1 MKKLATCAVAVTG
14 VLLGTSAFAADMAVK
29 GPLAPPPAPV
39 YNWTGWYVGLNAGA
53 SLGDAETDIHD
64 ATTVTTTVVL
74 TGTSPAPGTLL
85 GGNTFGFG
93 NHDQGQPNG
102 FMGGGQIGYNWQFSP
117 IWVGGVEADFQ
128 GALERDHFTR
138 TDNFSGDVSAS
149 GPCDGAGSICGTG
162 ATAAGSRAL
171 DFHSQIDWFG
181 TVRVR
186 AGYVWGNGNVMSYLT
201 GGLAYGEVKINGT
214 SIASG
219 TVTGNPFPGFSVTES
234 FSQSHM
240 NTGWV
245 AGYGTE
251 AVIDFWGLHN
261 WTWKIEGLWMD
272 LGSVDATGTGIGP
285 TTTRGTISCSINGSP
300 FTPCTF
306 STGANGQTTT
316 HTHFTDG
323 ILRAGLNYKFY

>member
-1 MKKLATCAVAVTG
+1 MRRLSTAIAAIA
-14 VLLGTSAFAADMAVK
+14 LIGTPAFAADMGV
-29 GPLAPPPAPV
+29 PSAPPPAPI

-53 SLGDAETDIHD
+53 SFGNAETDIHD
-64 ATTVTTTVVL
+64 ATTVTTTNVTTQVGTVV
-74 TGTSPAPGTLL
+74 GSK
-85 GGNTFGFG
+85 TFGFG

-138 TDNFSGDVSAS
+138 TDNFSGSVAGGPFPSSAE
-149 GPCDGAGSICGTG
+149 
-162 ATAAGSRAL
+162 GSRAL

-181 TVRVR
+181 TVRAR

-214 SIASG
+214 NIASG
-219 TVTGNPFPGFSVTES
+219 TINAPFPGFSVTES
-234 FSQSHM
+234 FSQSHV

-251 AVIDFWGLHN
+251 AVIDFWGARN
-261 WTWKIEGLWMD
+261 WTFKIEGLWMD

-285 TTTRGTISCSINGSP
+285 TTTTTGFTCSINGSP

-306 STGANGQTTT
+306 STGAHGQTTT

>member
-1 MKKLATCAVAVTG
+1 MKTLACAVAVTG
-14 VLLGTSAFAADMAVK
+14 LLGTSAFAADIAVK
-29 GPLAPPPAPV
+29 GPPAPPPAPV
-39 YNWTGWYVGLNAGA
+39 YNWTGWYVGVNAGA

-64 ATTVTTTVVL
+64 ATTVTTTVVV
-74 TGTSPAPGTLL
+74 TGAPFGPATLH
-85 GGNTFGFG
+85 GANTFGFG

-102 FMGGGQIGYNWQFSP
+102 FMGGGQIGYNWQYSP
-117 IWVGGVEADFQ
+117 LIVVGVEADFQ
-128 GALERDHFTR
+128 GALERDSFTR

-149 GPCDGAGSICGTG
+149 GACPTGSTTSFCGAN
-162 ATAAGSRAL
+162 ATVAGSRAL
-171 DFHSQIDWFG
+171 DFHTQIDWFG
-181 TVRVR
+181 TVRAR

-214 SIASG
+214 NIASG
-219 TVTGNPFPGFSVTES
+219 TVTGGNPFPGFSVTES

-251 AVIDFWGLHN
+251 AVIDFWGLRN

-272 LGSVDATGTGIGP
+272 LGSVDATGTGSSSA
-285 TTTRGTISCSINGSP
+285 TSASVTCFSSLTVH
-300 FTPCTF
+300 CTF

-323 ILRAGLNYKFY
+323 IIRAGLNYKFY